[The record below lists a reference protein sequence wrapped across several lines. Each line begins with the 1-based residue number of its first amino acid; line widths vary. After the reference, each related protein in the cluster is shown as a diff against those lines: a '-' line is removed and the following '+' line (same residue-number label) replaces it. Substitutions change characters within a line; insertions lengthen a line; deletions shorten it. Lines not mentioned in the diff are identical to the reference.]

1 MKKICFITGG
11 NSGIGKQAAIQF
23 AQKGCFVI
31 IGVRDVERGAIAL
44 SEIKKQTDSNSV
56 ELLHINMS
64 SQLSIRNASRE
75 LHKKF
80 SVIDVLIHNAADFD
94 ISRKEPEKTIDG
106 IEKIWATNHIGIVL
120 LTDLLL
126 DMLSK
131 SIQGRIITIASKGL
145 ILYPR
150 LTINLNDPEFL
161 NRKFRVSYAYYQS
174 KLAQVMYTY
183 WLAKKLLGTT
193 ITINCIR
200 VPNVKID
207 ISRYS
212 HISGVMRF
220 LYALKSLFSISAE
233 QMAKTYVHLA
243 LSSDF
248 NLVTGNY
255 FDEHAVYIS
264 SSSYSLNEHAIE
276 SLMDLSLRYIIPCN
290 DESL

>member
-120 LTDLLL
+120 LTE
-126 DMLSK
+126 
-131 SIQGRIITIASKGL
+131 IGRASCRG
-145 ILYPR
+145 
-150 LTINLNDPEFL
+150 
-161 NRKFRVSYAYYQS
+161 S
-174 KLAQVMYTY
+174 
-183 WLAKKLLGTT
+183 
-193 ITINCIR
+193 
-200 VPNVKID
+200 
-207 ISRYS
+207 
-212 HISGVMRF
+212 
-220 LYALKSLFSISAE
+220 
-233 QMAKTYVHLA
+233 
-243 LSSDF
+243 
-248 NLVTGNY
+248 
-255 FDEHAVYIS
+255 
-264 SSSYSLNEHAIE
+264 
-276 SLMDLSLRYIIPCN
+276 
-290 DESL
+290 

>member
-11 NSGIGKQAAIQF
+11 NTGIGRQAAIQF
-23 AQKGCFVI
+23 GQKGRFVI

-56 ELLHINMS
+56 ELLYINMS
-64 SQLSIRNASRE
+64 SQLSIHIASRE
-75 LHKKF
+75 LHKKY
-80 SVIDVLIHNAADFD
+80 SVIDVLIHNTADFD

-161 NRKFRVSYAYYQS
+161 N
-174 KLAQVMYTY
+174 
-183 WLAKKLLGTT
+183 
-193 ITINCIR
+193 
-200 VPNVKID
+200 
-207 ISRYS
+207 
-212 HISGVMRF
+212 
-220 LYALKSLFSISAE
+220 
-233 QMAKTYVHLA
+233 
-243 LSSDF
+243 
-248 NLVTGNY
+248 
-255 FDEHAVYIS
+255 
-264 SSSYSLNEHAIE
+264 
-276 SLMDLSLRYIIPCN
+276 
-290 DESL
+290 